1 MAASRRNPDESTAF
15 LEAISQWQLAART
28 ELKRASSL
36 PSSMFD
42 ASDPMV
48 EARLAEAVDAMMR
61 RLERPQSTP
70 APANPSGD
78 HLERG
83 TEQVSLEALRAL
95 PREIRVDLDAADLD
109 DRISAE
115 YLNVLIDA
123 CTTGDAPV
131 RRAAR
136 ELLAKDFDVAVDR
149 DLRAASDSLADCLTR
164 HASAGAANTQSRR
177 SLEALCAAIA
187 ATVVDRADADEE
199 APQ

>member
-1 MAASRRNPDESTAF
+1 MAASRRNEDESTAF

-61 RLERPQSTP
+61 RLERPQSAP

-136 ELLAKDFDVAVDR
+136 ELLSKDFDVAVDR
-149 DLRAASDSLADCLTR
+149 DLRAATDSLADCLTR
-164 HASAGAANTQSRR
+164 HASAGAADTRGGR

>member
-1 MAASRRNPDESTAF
+1 M
-15 LEAISQWQLAART
+15 
-28 ELKRASSL
+28 
-36 PSSMFD
+36 
-42 ASDPMV
+42 
-48 EARLAEAVDAMMR
+48 
-61 RLERPQSTP
+61 
-70 APANPSGD
+70 
-78 HLERG
+78 
-83 TEQVSLEALRAL
+83 EALRAL

-136 ELLAKDFDVAVDR
+136 ELLSKDFDVAVDR